1 LGIQLFPLYL
11 VGIMAFLEFISADF
25 DWFNYLIL
33 PLMIFAAR
41 VVDVTL
47 GTLRI
52 IFVSR
57 SMKVLAPMI
66 GFVEAL
72 IWLLAVGQI
81 FQSLT
86 NVGLYLAY
94 AGGFAAGNYIGIY
107 LEGKIAMGLL
117 CVRTIT
123 TEDATE
129 LIEYLKENDFGVTS
143 VSASG
148 ISGQVRLI
156 LSVIKRKE
164 LKRMIQIINEKMP
177 KAFIS
182 IEDVRSVSEGF
193 FPQKS
198 LSLFSRLPLKR
209 K

>member
-1 LGIQLFPLYL
+1 MGL
-11 VGIMAFLEFISADF
+11 LESLTFEF
-25 DWFNYLIL
+25 DWFNYIVL

-66 GFVEAL
+66 GFFEAL
-72 IWLLAVGQI
+72 IWLFAVGQI

-86 NVGLYLAY
+86 NIGLYFAY
-94 AGGFAAGNYIGIY
+94 AAGFSAGNYIGIY

-143 VSASG
+143 ISASG
-148 ISGQVRLI
+148 VSGQVRLI
-156 LSVIKRKE
+156 LSIIKRKD
-164 LKRMIQIINEKMP
+164 LSRMIQIVKDKTP
-177 KAFIS
+177 RAFIS
-182 IEDVRSVSEGF
+182 IEDVRSVDEGF

-198 LSLFSRLPLKR
+198 LSLFSHLPLKR

>member
-1 LGIQLFPLYL
+1 
-11 VGIMAFLEFISADF
+11 MAFLEFIPVEF
-25 DWFNYLIL
+25 DWFNYLVL

-57 SMKVLAPMI
+57 SMKVLAPLI
-66 GFVEAL
+66 GFFEAL

-86 NVGLYLAY
+86 NMGLYFAY
-94 AGGFAAGNYIGIY
+94 AAGFAAGHYIGIY

-117 CVRTIT
+117 VVRTIT
-123 TEDATE
+123 AEDATE

-148 ISGQVRLI
+148 VSGQVRLI
-156 LSVIKRKE
+156 LSVIKRKD
-164 LKRMIQIINEKMP
+164 LKRMIQIINDKMP
-177 KAFIS
+177 KAFI
-182 IEDVRSVSEGF
+182 IVEDVRSVSEGF
-193 FPQKS
+193 FPQKN

>member
-1 LGIQLFPLYL
+1 
-11 VGIMAFLEFISADF
+11 MALLEFISADV

-57 SMKVLAPMI
+57 SMRLLAPAI

-81 FQSLT
+81 FQHLT
-86 NVGLYLAY
+86 NPVLYIAY
-94 AGGFAAGNYIGIY
+94 AAGFAAGNYMGIY
-107 LEGKIAMGLL
+107 LEGKLAMGLQV
-117 CVRTIT
+117 VRTIT
-123 TEDATE
+123 AEDATE

-143 VSASG
+143 ISASG
-148 ISGQVRLI
+148 VSGQVRLI
-156 LSVIKRKE
+156 LSVIKRKD
-164 LKRMIQIINEKMP
+164 LPRLIQVIREKMP

-182 IEDVRSVSEGF
+182 VEDVRSVNEGF
-193 FPQKS
+193 FPQKN
-198 LSLFSRLPLKR
+198 LGLFSRLPLKR

>member
-1 LGIQLFPLYL
+1 MG
-11 VGIMAFLEFISADF
+11 FLESISIEF
-25 DWFNYLIL
+25 DWFNYVVL

-57 SMKVLAPMI
+57 SMKVLAPLI
-66 GFVEAL
+66 GFFEAL
-72 IWLLAVGQI
+72 IWLLAMGQI
-81 FQSLT
+81 FQHLT
-86 NVGLYLAY
+86 NMGLYIAY
-94 AGGFAAGNYIGIY
+94 AAGFSIGNYIGIY

-123 TEDATE
+123 TDDATE

-156 LSVIKRKE
+156 LSIIKRKD
-164 LKRMIQIINEKMP
+164 LKRMIQIIHEKMP

-182 IEDVRSVSEGF
+182 IEDVRSVNEGF

-198 LSLFSRLPLKR
+198 LGLFSRLPLKR

>member
-1 LGIQLFPLYL
+1 MG
-11 VGIMAFLEFISADF
+11 FLESITFEF
-25 DWFNYLIL
+25 DWFNYIVL

-57 SMKVLAPMI
+57 SMKVLAPTI
-66 GFVEAL
+66 GFFEAL
-72 IWLLAVGQI
+72 IWLLAIGQI
-81 FQSLT
+81 FQHLT
-86 NVGLYLAY
+86 NAGLYIAY
-94 AGGFAAGNYIGIY
+94 AAGFSIGNYIGIY
-107 LEGKIAMGLL
+107 IEGKIAMGLL

-148 ISGQVRLI
+148 VSGQVRLI
-156 LSVIKRKE
+156 LSIIKRKD
-164 LKRMIQIINEKMP
+164 LRRMIQIVQEKMP

-182 IEDVRSVSEGF
+182 IEDVRSVNEGF

-198 LSLFSRLPLKR
+198 LGLFSRLSLKR